1 MFELTLLDDELD
13 EGLTL
18 PVQVG
23 DATYR
28 FTVMPCAGKDFDRLV
43 DIRTILLEALTN
55 KASSKQTEAKLGK
68 GVGAQEIYRQ
78 TLGAVYDEMLAA
90 GCSFKQI
97 ARAGWTALIWHTSG
111 GNTDAAEAA
120 WSGKA
125 PSPSTRSAKGGAAA
139 SRTRSAS
146 TRSTTT
152 RRKSSSSSRPQPST
166 GSTSSP
172 TAT

>member
-1 MFELTLLDDELD
+1 MFELTLLDDDPD
-13 EGLTL
+13 EGLAL

-23 DATYR
+23 DTTHR

-43 DIRTILLEALTN
+43 KIRDVLIEALTT
-55 KASSKQTEAKLGK
+55 KATSAATEAKLGK

-78 TLGAVYDEMLAA
+78 TLGDVYDQMLTA

-111 GNTDAAEAA
+111 GNNEAAEAA

-125 PSPSTRSAKGGAAA
+125 PSPSTRSGKGGAAA
-139 SRTRSAS
+139 SRTPSGS
-146 TRSTTT
+146 TRNTTT
-152 RRKSSSSSRPQPST
+152 RRKSSSSSQPQPST
-166 GSTSSP
+166 GPTSSP